1 MEDSAEAS
9 FLSEERDSLTSIAGD
24 ALVEAQ
30 KKLSCDGMNLRIIN
44 SHGNSSS
51 PGLMEAPPTE
61 LPFFSLPLLTST
73 ACSSPISPSA
83 RTSTLAADSLIAPSQ
98 YLVSHENSH
107 TVSPVHSF
115 PSASPSNSSIVGL
128 PTATASPIPVR
139 RPRHKPGERRELL
152 TRAVEDVLKL
162 NISMRRAA
170 QKYNLAK
177 SSLCDFVRKNKI
189 SLPNLRFKPSVL
201 EMSSSS
207 GSRSC
212 VTGFK
217 RACPDDNEL
226 PVTPSSPSKLT
237 CGIGRKHSFVHTDS
251 ALSTTASLPL
261 IASVGCDIGYE
272 QIVSSGFY
280 DSTDSVDSCP
290 HTAPYNAIPVSADV
304 GCTQPRCIPHSVISG
319 LPGRTSTLLSFSKPS
334 RIESPWHNSA
344 GLPTQVPLRSWSA
357 HNTHNLT
364 GAGLG
369 SISGCLDRKFPFNSM
384 HQLRQTVES
393 HGLIS
398 ESGSRPLSDGSFA
411 PTSGPSRDGS
421 DHSTHFGSA
430 NEINSH
436 SGDTASRGHTA
447 PPDSFGSR
455 TSPVGFMPIAEPH
468 ALSDKLPALN
478 YSSNSG
484 CMFMGTSRDTSHNP
498 RKDTFTSSSYCS
510 RVDTNSSA
518 SFRSTA
524 LPADFS
530 THTYPPSST
539 YSASPVISCANG
551 FNSIVGRNDNNLF
564 LRTTDLRLPFT
575 SSDPKPNS
583 QPSLASSTD
592 GPTFVPLSPTKPN
605 TSSCTIP
612 SLLIPPCS
620 SLASILSA
628 DISSLQQTALAT
640 LLFQHSHN
648 VGPTPTSLF
657 RLPNLMG
664 CPTNL
669 SHSIHTAGADD
680 VVGHATPLIPDFV
693 PTQATIPAPSHL
705 STTRL
710 STGQP
715 QTLPTV
721 ASVWNKLSGVLSAA
735 DLLQQLG
742 LDEIQQFVYRQANSQ
757 FSSVHNPSPSVLAS
771 SLAAQLLP
779 HLSSQS
785 LNHSFRP
792 LITSLLGSLNQKAQD
807 PSSSTTRAV
816 NLNPPVSSFD
826 PSANGNLSP
835 EEVTATFIINTA
847 PNMNKPNPYTQ
858 GLVDFINK
866 SPSPFHAVHA
876 ACGILTSSGF
886 RELSESEPWKLRPMD
901 CVFVKK
907 NGSTILAAAVG
918 GKFKPGNGLHL
929 IGAHTDS
936 PCLRLKPVCDRTK
949 EGYVQLGVETYGGG
963 LWYTWFDRELK
974 VAGRAVMANSTGRL
988 EEHLVHIDR
997 PIACVPSLAIHLNRE
1012 IKTQGFNPNSEQHLL
1027 PVLCTSL
1034 MDQLNTAEDGS
1045 TMDPVPPILDGSR
1058 LTATASCGKRRYPT
1072 GLLRA
1077 ITDQLGI
1084 PYQVESLELEL
1095 YLADYQP
1102 ARIGGL
1108 HNEFI
1113 HAPRL
1118 DNLFNSYTSLSGL
1131 VASLPTLSE
1140 DTCLRV
1146 VCLYDHEE
1154 IGSTSTQ
1161 GANSCHTMN
1170 ILRRITNALAGGK
1183 SAFEGLSDE
1192 DSVTISDSHFEESLS
1207 KSFLLS
1213 ADQSH
1218 AVHPSYHDRHEV
1230 NHKPQFHCGIVLKY
1244 NTNQRY
1250 ATNALT
1256 AAAVRE
1262 IARFAEV
1269 PVQEFTNRQDV
1280 QCGSTIGPLLSAQLG
1295 VPTADVGFAQLAMHS
1310 CRELCCT
1317 TSVGQAVR
1325 FYSAFFEHMP
1335 KLWPP
1340 C

>member
-98 YLVSHENSH
+98 YLVSHESMSVEPANCSPLDSH

-455 TSPVGFMPIAEPH
+455 TSP
-468 ALSDKLPALN
+468 
-478 YSSNSG
+478 
-484 CMFMGTSRDTSHNP
+484 
-498 RKDTFTSSSYCS
+498 
-510 RVDTNSSA
+510 
-518 SFRSTA
+518 
-524 LPADFS
+524 
-530 THTYPPSST
+530 
-539 YSASPVISCANG
+539 
-551 FNSIVGRNDNNLF
+551 
-564 LRTTDLRLPFT
+564 
-575 SSDPKPNS
+575 
-583 QPSLASSTD
+583 
-592 GPTFVPLSPTKPN
+592 
-605 TSSCTIP
+605 
-612 SLLIPPCS
+612 
-620 SLASILSA
+620 
-628 DISSLQQTALAT
+628 
-640 LLFQHSHN
+640 
-648 VGPTPTSLF
+648 
-657 RLPNLMG
+657 
-664 CPTNL
+664 
-669 SHSIHTAGADD
+669 
-680 VVGHATPLIPDFV
+680 
-693 PTQATIPAPSHL
+693 
-705 STTRL
+705 
-710 STGQP
+710 
-715 QTLPTV
+715 
-721 ASVWNKLSGVLSAA
+721 
-735 DLLQQLG
+735 
-742 LDEIQQFVYRQANSQ
+742 
-757 FSSVHNPSPSVLAS
+757 
-771 SLAAQLLP
+771 
-779 HLSSQS
+779 
-785 LNHSFRP
+785 RP